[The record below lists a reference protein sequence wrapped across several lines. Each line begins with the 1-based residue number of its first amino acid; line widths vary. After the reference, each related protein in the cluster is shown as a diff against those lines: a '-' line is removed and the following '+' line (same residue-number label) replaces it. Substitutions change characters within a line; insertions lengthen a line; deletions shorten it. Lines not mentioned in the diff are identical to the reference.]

1 MMAMRTGNLNLAASL
16 GYAKLVMTGGTGI
29 VAVDLAVAQPPGI
42 FAQNFAYRRAELQ
55 KFFVIP
61 LPRREIPGQ
70 HPEQKREQRKHCKDI
85 ENSGTGKE
93 LYKSK

>member
-1 MMAMRTGNLNLAASL
+1 MVAVRTGNLNLAASS
-16 GYAKLVMTGGTGI
+16 GYAKFAMAGGAGI

-42 FAQNFAYRRAELQ
+42 LTQNFAYRCAELQ

-70 HPEQKREQRKHCKDI
+70 HSEQKSEQGKHGKDI
-85 ENSGTGKE
+85 DGCGTGKE